1 MIGAPVRLCVCL
13 VAALFCFSPPAAA
26 NTYSIIVKGTVV
38 MEDGSPPPFTAA
50 VERICSDSSGSAPG
64 PTYNKK
70 GEYIWRMEIDPLAT
84 RACVI
89 RATHA
94 GYVSTT
100 LDVSGLD
107 TTKTMLTLAPL
118 VLSAAVPEP
127 YSINASESNVPS
139 RSKSA
144 FTQAMKALDAADFA
158 EAGKLLQAAVAAS
171 PKFAQGWHAL
181 GVVDERLTKQAD
193 AKDAYEHAVE
203 SDPKLLAAYVTLA
216 RVCLKMK
223 DWEGASKAADALF
236 KADTKRTYPEIYL
249 HRAVARYEL
258 KDFAGAQA
266 NAEEALRLDPRHKKP
281 RAEYVLG
288 RILETKGDV
297 VAARE
302 HISKYLELDPNASDV
317 DVVRAH
323 LQGLGKPEGALVDP
337 ELEPL

>member
-1 MIGAPVRLCVCL
+1 MIPTRFFLGVSLMAM
-13 VAALFCFSPPAAA
+13 LFGGVQPAAA
-26 NTYSIIVKGTVV
+26 NTYPIIVKGTVV
-38 MEDGSPPPFTAA
+38 MEDGSPPPFSAA

-70 GEYIWRMEIDPLAT
+70 GEYVWRMEIDPLAT

-107 TTKTMLTLAPL
+107 TTKTMLALPPL
-118 VLSAAVPEP
+118 VFSAAVPEP

-139 RSKSA
+139 RSKAA
-144 FTQAMKALDAADFA
+144 FTQAMKAVDAADFA
-158 EAGKLLQAAVAAS
+158 EAGRQLQTAVAAS

-181 GVVDERLTKQAD
+181 GVVDERLQKQAE
-193 AKDAYEHAVE
+193 AKDAYEHAIE
-203 SDPKLLAAYVTLA
+203 SDPRLLAAYVTLA
-216 RVCLKMK
+216 RVSLKMK
-223 DWEGASKAADALF
+223 DWEGASRAADALI
-236 KADTKRTYPEIYL
+236 KADSKRTYPEIYL

-258 KDFAGAQA
+258 KDLAGAQA
-266 NAEEALRLDPRHKKP
+266 NAEEALRLDPKHKKP

-288 RILETKGDV
+288 RILEAKGDAA
-297 VAARE
+297 AARE

-323 LQGLGKPEGALVDP
+323 WQGLGKPEGAVVDP